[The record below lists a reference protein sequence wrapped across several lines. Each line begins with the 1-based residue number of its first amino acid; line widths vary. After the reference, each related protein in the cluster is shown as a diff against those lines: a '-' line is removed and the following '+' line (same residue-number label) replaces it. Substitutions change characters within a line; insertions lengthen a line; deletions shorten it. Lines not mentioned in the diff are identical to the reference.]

1 MHVSIKKVSQFF
13 WHASFA
19 VIVCFDLIF
28 DLFNLYYYYFF
39 IADFK
44 FEDDFSNSNS
54 TIWLNRD
61 IPKFKIWHDVNILH
75 FIKFQFKYEHNRRHK
90 NKKLLELKNIWN
102 RNRIYFF
109 HFILLI
115 YNVGQYEHKNT
126 LMFAFYSSYL
136 KDCFFF
142 VLSKNRHGA
151 YLLNILKQ
159 ATENSVQKEL
169 KNISPV
175 FISLL
180 IFGFPQNSYF
190 HIIFTISVLAQ
201 IRRIIYWGKRMKGI
215 QMNQFLYLSIQDCQ
229 TWMGI
234 CLEKLNVRTLIR
246 ICIICRI
253 NIVNQ

>member
-142 VLSKNRHGA
+142 CSFEKSPWCVPAKYSETSNWEQCPKR
-151 YLLNILKQ
+151 
-159 ATENSVQKEL
+159 TEKY
-169 KNISPV
+169 ISC
-175 FISLL
+175 I
-180 IFGFPQNSYF
+180 
-190 HIIFTISVLAQ
+190 HFTINFWIPA
-201 IRRIIYWGKRMKGI
+201 K
-215 QMNQFLYLSIQDCQ
+215 FLFSHNFHNFCFSANPKNNLL
-229 TWMGI
+229 G
-234 CLEKLNVRTLIR
+234 
-246 ICIICRI
+246 
-253 NIVNQ
+253 

>member
-1 MHVSIKKVSQFF
+1 MSTIADIKIRNYLNWK
-13 WHASFA
+13 
-19 VIVCFDLIF
+19 IF
-28 DLFNLYYYYFF
+28 EIGTEFIFF
-39 IADFK
+39 ILYCSFLM
-44 FEDDFSNSNS
+44 S
-54 TIWLNRD
+54 
-61 IPKFKIWHDVNILH
+61 VNM
-75 FIKFQFKYEHNRRHK
+75 
-90 NKKLLELKNIWN
+90 NI
-102 RNRIYFF
+102 R
-109 HFILLI
+109 ILLCLPFTRHI
-115 YNVGQYEHKNT
+115 WKTV
-126 LMFAFYSSYL
+126 
-136 KDCFFF
+136 FFF

-159 ATENSVQKEL
+159 ATENSVQKEM
-169 KNISPV
+169 KKISPI

>member
-1 MHVSIKKVSQFF
+1 MSTIADIKIRNYLN
-13 WHASFA
+13 WR
-19 VIVCFDLIF
+19 IF
-28 DLFNLYYYYFF
+28 EIETEFIFF
-39 IADFK
+39 ILYIF
-44 FEDDFSNSNS
+44 
-54 TIWLNRD
+54 
-61 IPKFKIWHDVNILH
+61 
-75 FIKFQFKYEHNRRHK
+75 
-90 NKKLLELKNIWN
+90 
-102 RNRIYFF
+102 RIFFF
-109 HFILLI
+109 H
-115 YNVGQYEHKNT
+115 
-126 LMFAFYSSYL
+126 
-136 KDCFFF
+136 FFF

-169 KNISPV
+169 KNISPI

-201 IRRIIYWGKRMKGI
+201 IRRIIYWGKRMNGI

-234 CLEKLNVRTLIR
+234 CVEKLNVRTLIR